1 MVGWLTNL
9 FERIAVTGHRPQ
21 QLGAEWALKGP
32 YSDFIRGEL
41 KKYLLK
47 YTPKQVISGMALG
60 ADQLFVQVALEL
72 KIPVL
77 AAVPCFEQESKWPKS
92 SKDLYY
98 ELLGNS
104 LVTEYVV
111 TPTYYTSSVMQIR
124 NEYMVDNCDLLL
136 AVFNGTRGGTKNCI
150 DYARSIGKPIEFIDP
165 ESWRKPAIKDIVL
178 F

>member
-1 MVGWLTNL
+1 MAV
-9 FERIAVTGHRPQ
+9 FERVAVTGHRPQ
-21 QLGAEWALKGP
+21 QLGAEWSLKGP

-41 KKYLLK
+41 KKCLLE
-47 YTPKQVISGMALG
+47 YTPKQAISGLALG
-60 ADQLFVQVALEL
+60 VDQLFVQVALEL

-77 AAVPCFEQESKWPKS
+77 AAVPCLEQESKWPKA

-98 ELLGNS
+98 ELLSNP
-104 LVTEYVV
+104 LVTQYVV

-150 DYARSIGKPIEFIDP
+150 DYARCVGKQIEFIDP
-165 ESWRKPAIKDIVL
+165 EAWRKPVVKEAVL